1 MSKVMNTTVMGFVR
15 IAETYPDEYILVRIV
30 EIDHDKGRET
40 GIAIYTAAAREDLT
54 AYAKEKSIDGET
66 IILQGENLTPVLG
79 GGLAR

>member
-1 MSKVMNTTVMGFVR
+1 MPKVANATIMGFVR

-40 GIAIYTAAAREDLT
+40 GIAICTAASREELT
-54 AYAKEKSIDGET
+54 AYVKNESINGET

-79 GGLAR
+79 GVL